1 VVGVARRAHEQ
12 EAQQDRVVVVVVG
25 VDVDAKRE
33 GVAAR
38 LAVGRMLSGRAAAGA
53 VHDLRSF
60 PQATALTTT
69 ASIASTVL
77 GQRIKPRQAHGK
89 LSHRTAHAHLDGAGA
104 WSSPRGCDYVWD
116 MRLRLRYFAAAA
128 EAAGLTEETLEL
140 PASGRAP
147 TLADVRLAVL
157 ERRPSLAR
165 ILAHSRLALD
175 QRFAR
180 DEDVVVDGAEVAV
193 IPPVAGG

>member
-1 VVGVARRAHEQ
+1 
-12 EAQQDRVVVVVVG
+12 
-25 VDVDAKRE
+25 
-33 GVAAR
+33 
-38 LAVGRMLSGRAAAGA
+38 
-53 VHDLRSF
+53 
-60 PQATALTTT
+60 
-69 ASIASTVL
+69 
-77 GQRIKPRQAHGK
+77 
-89 LSHRTAHAHLDGAGA
+89 
-104 WSSPRGCDYVWD
+104 

-128 EAAGLTEETLEL
+128 EAAGLAEETLEL
-140 PASGRAP
+140 PASGRAS

>member
-1 VVGVARRAHEQ
+1 
-12 EAQQDRVVVVVVG
+12 
-25 VDVDAKRE
+25 
-33 GVAAR
+33 
-38 LAVGRMLSGRAAAGA
+38 
-53 VHDLRSF
+53 
-60 PQATALTTT
+60 
-69 ASIASTVL
+69 
-77 GQRIKPRQAHGK
+77 
-89 LSHRTAHAHLDGAGA
+89 
-104 WSSPRGCDYVWD
+104 

-147 TLADVRLAVL
+147 TLADVRMAVL
-157 ERRPSLAR
+157 ERRPSLTR

-180 DEDVVVDGAEVAV
+180 DEEVVVDGAEVAV